1 MSKGSI
7 LENSVKNNIH
17 RIKTTKSQL
26 NFNGEFDKKGL
37 LSIIGAYLLMM
48 VIMFFSI
55 AYNRFIDFIL
65 IGTLLLSIFVL
76 FKIKLDQIFKTKL
89 TQRIV
94 HYILLLV
101 ITRITVYFIR
111 ELAFYHTDANSA
123 ISFISL
129 IVQSEASIIA
139 IVVTL
144 SLVAVQQTSSSYSAR
159 VINIFKDWKRNPDFF
174 ILIGIYAFCII
185 YGAYLI
191 KIIKTPNLG
200 NQIYTIVDPSFETYI
215 WVLYTSFIF
224 SLLALGSYI
233 LDTLEMFKPS
243 ILIKLLSENIS
254 REAIE
259 SAIKLENSNNVD
271 ERGEI
276 QPINDTIQPI
286 IDVLQ
291 GSMMAYDYETTKY
304 GLRIVENKAIQ
315 ILKDKNH
322 DLPCKEA
329 IANRIIDYIKI
340 VGIIAV
346 RQEMERT
353 AIDASHTLSNI
364 GKVLIEKGLN
374 NPIPLI
380 IDSLKKI
387 GRDSSTKDNLLD
399 SSIQTIDNLQK
410 IGKMMIE
417 KNEKNIVKKTINSI
431 GEIGI
436 AYITTQYNEPP
447 VLIEHIIKVLEEF
460 GEEVTEKKWGIE
472 TGVVIT
478 NLGTIGLKIIENER
492 ITGDIENLER
502 RVLISL
508 YSIVE
513 VAIDQDLENPV
524 YGITSTIRNIGVKA
538 SDKNPSL
545 VKEAKVYLGYIHT
558 ALSPRCLDAVPENLW
573 IKLCKH
579 TSRCE
584 KDLENLIE
592 PIPKPV
598 LFPNSGS
605 FKIIFR
611 Y

>member
-1 MSKGSI
+1 MLRGSN
-7 LENSVKNNIH
+7 LENLLRNNIH
-17 RIKTTKSQL
+17 GIKTTKSQFYL
-26 NFNGEFDKKGL
+26 NGNFDKKYPL
-37 LSIIGAYLLMM
+37 LVIKAYLLMM
-48 VIMFFSI
+48 IIMFFSV
-55 AYNRFIDFIL
+55 AYNRFIYFVL
-65 IGTLLLSIFVL
+65 IGILLLSIFII
-76 FKIKLDQIFKTKL
+76 FKIRLDHIFKTKL
-89 TQRIV
+89 TQKVV

-101 ITRITVYFIR
+101 IAGVITYFFK
-111 ELAFYHTDANSA
+111 ELTYYHTDVDSA
-123 ISFISL
+123 GYFISL
-129 IVQSEASIIA
+129 IVQSEAAIIA

-144 SLVAVQQTSSSYSAR
+144 SLVAVQQASSSYSAR
-159 VINIFKDWKRNPDFF
+159 VINIFKDRRRNPDFF
-174 ILIGIYAFCII
+174 ILMITYAICII
-185 YGAYLI
+185 YGAYLA

-215 WVLYTSFIF
+215 WILYASFIF

-276 QPINDTIQPI
+276 QPVNDTIQPI

-322 DLPCKEA
+322 DLTCKEA
-329 IANRIIDYIKI
+329 IANRVIDYIKI

-353 AIDASHTLSNI
+353 AIDASHTLFNI
-364 GKVLIEKGLN
+364 GKVLIEEGLH

-399 SSIQTIDNLQK
+399 SSVQTIDNLQK

-417 KNEKNIVKKTINSI
+417 NNEKNIVKKTINSI

-436 AYITTQYNEPP
+436 GYITPQYNEPP
-447 VLIEHIIKVLEEF
+447 VLIEHIIKILKEF

-508 YSIVE
+508 YSIFE

-558 ALSPRCLDAVPENLW
+558 ALSPRCLDVVPENLW

-598 LFPNSGS
+598 LFPNSES